1 MTLISEHYDGRTYW
15 SWLRFCSL
23 TLSGW
28 ATESPGEA
36 PKSRC
41 SRMSMLGENG
51 GRSARRAVP
60 QSHLGLRAPNLLLL
74 LLAGAGNITVW
85 CPRLDTFWALNGP
98 ASFAVFIQC
107 GDLATELVH
116 AAAQEIV
123 CWPKKSDGV
132 SSQRATEHR
141 SFLWQNDESRA
152 KDVSWEMI
160 TAFQL
165 GSDSSTLV
173 LIEPSTL
180 GTDPNSS
187 TARLE
192 HLTINF
198 QPPEEETICLKDY
211 KVIGCS
217 IYFVSPYSRKTT
229 LSRNF
234 RCAR

>member
-1 MTLISEHYDGRTYW
+1 MTAGLIDLGCASAL
-15 SWLRFCSL
+15 S
-23 TLSGW
+23 LSGSGS
-28 ATESPGEA
+28 ATESLGEA

-41 SRMSMLGENG
+41 SRMSMLQENG
-51 GRSARRAVP
+51 GRSARRAVL
-60 QSHLGLRAPNLLLL
+60 QSHLGFRAPNFLLL

-107 GDLATELVH
+107 GDLATQLVH

-123 CWPKKSDGV
+123 CWPPNKKSDGF

-141 SFLWQNDESRA
+141 CFVWQNDQSRA

-187 TARLE
+187 TAAC
-192 HLTINF
+192 LTGTPDHQLSTPTGGNNL
-198 QPPEEETICLKDY
+198 LK
-211 KVIGCS
+211 
-217 IYFVSPYSRKTT
+217 T
-229 LSRNF
+229 L
-234 RCAR
+234 